1 MCNTIPLRCAN
12 PRCPQIVFYRPAA
25 SSKCYCDHADCQR
38 LRAAERQRRHYRE
51 VATTPSRRPEHEAML
66 ARKKAE
72 RLRRGLC
79 GAVVEALPGSPATR
93 LRAKAPV
100 RASRHDA
107 RESSLSVIM
116 LLVFILQTLIGMLAM
131 LFQTKDTASMLDMLA
146 RAQAVGRDLTGPR
159 LENLPLRQL
168 FLTGVLSMK
177 SSQNPPS
184 PG

>member
-1 MCNTIPLRCAN
+1 
-12 PRCPQIVFYRPAA
+12 
-25 SSKCYCDHADCQR
+25 
-38 LRAAERQRRHYRE
+38 
-51 VATTPSRRPEHEAML
+51 ML

-72 RLRRGLC
+72 LLRRKYC
-79 GAVVEALPGSPATR
+79 GAVIEALPCSPATR
-93 LRAKAPV
+93 RRATAPV

-116 LLVFILQTLIGMLAM
+116 LLVFILQALIGILVMI
-131 LFQTKDTASMLDMLA
+131 FQTKDTASMLDMLA

-177 SSQNPPS
+177 SSQKPS
-184 PG
+184 FSG

>member
-1 MCNTIPLRCAN
+1 
-12 PRCPQIVFYRPAA
+12 
-25 SSKCYCDHADCQR
+25 
-38 LRAAERQRRHYRE
+38 
-51 VATTPSRRPEHEAML
+51 ML
-66 ARKKAE
+66 ARKKVE
-72 RLRRGLC
+72 RLRRKYC
-79 GAVVEALPGSPATR
+79 DAVVEALPSSPATR

-116 LLVFILQTLIGMLAM
+116 LLVFILQTLIGLLAM

-168 FLTGVLSMK
+168 FLTGFLSMK